1 MSRVLGLLAVALA
14 ISLIGCGGGG
24 AGDSDGAG
32 DDAAANP
39 SASTPTSPVASSPDS
54 VPTAVDAAGDLSEF
68 ACAPGKNGVW
78 NASGVLTNSTR
89 RAADYRVTVV
99 VAEGPGVSAP
109 GKQRTLTALA
119 PATPAPFALRRVF
132 AGGAADATCQVE
144 VLRLP

>member
-24 AGDSDGAG
+24 TSDGGG
-32 DDAAANP
+32 DDTAASP

-68 ACAPGKNGVW
+68 VCAPGRNGVW

-119 PATPAPFALRRVF
+119 PAKPAPFAMRRVF